1 MTLGIIALHCIAPA
15 AAAASWCRRRPIR
28 NACEINAVKR
38 GLWLLDMVVE
48 LSDKCVTTLLAID
61 RWGFAVVF

>member
-1 MTLGIIALHCIAPA
+1 
-15 AAAASWCRRRPIR
+15 
-28 NACEINAVKR
+28 VKR